1 MAKTE
6 LLAST
11 WDSAKILAIIALK
24 SDSEEN
30 KQIDQSVIRQT
41 TNQANVFSKRH
52 QLSKSWTTH
61 FTEKNINLSKEQ
73 ARAILIDITFLMET
87 RQDK

>member
-11 WDSAKILAIIALK
+11 WDSAKILPIISLK
-24 SDSEEN
+24 FESEEN

-52 QLSKSWTTH
+52 KLSKGWTTH
-61 FTEKNINLSKEQ
+61 FTDKNINLSKEH
-73 ARAILIDITFLMET
+73 AHAILINVTFLMET